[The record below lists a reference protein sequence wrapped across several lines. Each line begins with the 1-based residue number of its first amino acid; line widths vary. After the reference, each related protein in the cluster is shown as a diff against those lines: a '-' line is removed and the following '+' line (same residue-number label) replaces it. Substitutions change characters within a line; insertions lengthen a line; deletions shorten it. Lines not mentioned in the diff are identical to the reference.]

1 MDLMGQH
8 YEAIVLGTSA
18 GGFKALSAIVP
29 ELPAHYSLPVIVVQH
44 MREDSDGFMTQHLN
58 SLSAVLVKEAED
70 KEPIQPGI
78 LYIAPPGYHLLIEE
92 NRSFSLSVD
101 PKVNYT
107 RPSIDV
113 LFDSAADVYEDRVI
127 GVILTG
133 ANSDGSR
140 GLGRIKERGGLAIA
154 QDPASAE
161 ADYMPGEAIN
171 TTHID
176 HVLKL
181 QEIGPFL
188 RQFHVQKE
196 GPANECNDGNK
207 S

>member
-1 MDLMGQH
+1 
-8 YEAIVLGTSA
+8 
-18 GGFKALSAIVP
+18 
-29 ELPAHYSLPVIVVQH
+29 
-44 MREDSDGFMTQHLN
+44 MREDSDGLMTQHLN

-161 ADYMPGEAIN
+161 AAYMPGAAIN
-171 TTHID
+171 TNHID
-176 HVLKL
+176 HFLKL

-188 RQFHVQKE
+188 RQFHVPK
-196 GPANECNDGNK
+196 
-207 S
+207 